1 MMIGHLGEEKRNVR
15 EEKLQRGK
23 TGERKARATFA
34 SKREERGG
42 GSLHEAVRARRR
54 KDEEEGMI

>member
-1 MMIGHLGEEKRNVR
+1 MMIGHLGEAKRTRREASAREDGGMESASDRCVR
-15 EEKLQRGK
+15 KG
-23 TGERKARATFA
+23 GE
-34 SKREERGG
+34 G